1 MKKVV
6 YSVTRVG
13 KYENSKMTGFGFI
26 NETDLIALYKGKDGK
41 RHRRVYEDCL
51 RTCYKTNKPNEYK
64 GSFYEIRECEFEK
77 NMYNFS
83 DDEDLPNSDRATD
96 KRCKNN

>member
-13 KYENSKMTGFGFI
+13 KFENSKMTGFGFI

-77 NMYNFS
+77 NASYETREIEVNYYIWYKLV
-83 DDEDLPNSDRATD
+83 D
-96 KRCKNN
+96 

>member
-6 YSVTRVG
+6 YTVTRVG
-13 KYENSKMTGFGFI
+13 KYGNSKMTGFGFI
-26 NETDLIALYKGKDGK
+26 NETDLIALYKGADGK

-51 RTCYKTNKPNEYK
+51 KTCYKTNKPNEYK

-77 NMYNFS
+77 NGSYETREIEVNYYIWYKLV
-83 DDEDLPNSDRATD
+83 D
-96 KRCKNN
+96 